1 MHEMGIVFHLA
12 KTLDELSKE
21 QNIQKIGSVSLKV
34 GEVSGIVTDLF
45 EDCWDYYKKKFP
57 VLEGSKLYLKNG
69 PAVTYCTACGKTYET
84 VRYGKTC
91 PHCGS
96 AETYL
101 TEGNSVIIESIEAE
115 TDDDRQGEMTAEMS
129 PLQVPGK

>member
-12 KTLDELSKE
+12 KTLDELARE
-21 QNIQKIGSVSLKV
+21 QNITKIGTVSLKV

-45 EDCWDYYKKKFP
+45 EDCWDYYKKKYP
-57 VLEGSKLYLKNG
+57 VLLDSKLYLKHS

-91 PHCGS
+91 PHCS
-96 AETYL
+96 STETYL
-101 TEGNSVIIESIEAE
+101 LEGNNVVIESIEAE
-115 TDDDRQGEMTAEMS
+115 TDDDRTGEVSAEVNS
-129 PLQVPGK
+129 LPSTN